1 MNSVNLNLLRW
12 RCQTAVFL
20 LLLAPSSSGLNPD
33 GTLLLKFKSSILND
47 SQQVLSNWYY
57 WDQTPCKWN
66 GVTCG
71 EAPFDTSRVISL
83 SLPNSQLLGSIPS
96 DLLTIKHLRYL
107 NLANNSLN
115 GSLPFSMLNSTSPS
129 QLRFLDLSSNWIS
142 GELPEAMAE
151 VVQNLQVL
159 NLSDNALA
167 GKLPASLSTLTNL
180 TVISLKNNYFSGE
193 LPTNFNSVQYLD
205 LSSNLINCS
214 LSTNF
219 GGMSLAYFNISYNR
233 LFGAIPQ
240 TLADKVPENA
250 TIDVSFNN
258 LTGQIPISK
267 LFFSQPA
274 KSFSG
279 NPDLCGRPLKN
290 PCTITS
296 TLSTPPNLTDSPPA
310 IAAIPKTIPGT
321 GSNSSGGSSSK
332 GLRPSTIL
340 GIVIGDLAGIVIL
353 GFVFFY
359 VYRVK
364 KRRNSITDK
373 VAATATPPSQRGQP
387 SQRQT
392 PTTSEPSPTK
402 AWCACL
408 PKRDENDAS
417 STTSASTSAS
427 SDSDENDESSRR
439 LQAYTT
445 NSNNVTP
452 TVSSSSCPLPKLVAV
467 DGSDAD
473 LELETLLKASA
484 YILGATGSTIL
495 YKAVLETG
503 SVLAVRRIGET
514 GPDHRFKD
522 FETQIRAIGK
532 LVHPNVVRIRGFYLG
547 PDQKLI
553 IYEFVPNGS
562 LATARY
568 RKAGSSPCLL
578 PWEVRLKIAKG
589 VARGLTYIHEK
600 KHVHGNLKP
609 SNVLLGFDFEPKI
622 GDFGLERLLVGDVSN
637 KVSSSSRIFGSK
649 RSTAS
654 RDSFH
659 DMSIMGLGPSA
670 SPSPSPSSFGM
681 SPYAAPESLR
691 SIKPNPKWDVY
702 SFGVMFLE
710 LLTGKVTSYD
720 ESGQSNMEMLF
731 VEDKNRVIRMADAMI
746 RGEVEGKE
754 EALMACF
761 KLGISCVSVMP
772 QKRPSMKEVLQVL
785 DKLPSSSS
793 SSSSPSPH
801 FYSGF

>member
-1 MNSVNLNLLRW
+1 MKSVNLEFQWW

-20 LLLAPSSSGLNPD
+20 VLLLCSSSSGLNSD
-33 GTLLLKFKSSILND
+33 GNLLLKFKSSILND
-47 SQQVLSNWYY
+47 SLQVLSNWYF
-57 WDQTPCKWN
+57 WDQTPCTWN

-71 EAPFDTSRVISL
+71 NTSSGSSRVVSL

-96 DLLTIKHLRYL
+96 ELLTIQYLQHL
-107 NLANNSLN
+107 NLANNSFN
-115 GSLPFSMLNSTSPS
+115 GSLPFSMLNSTSNS
-129 QLRFLDLSSNWIS
+129 QLSFLDLSNNWIS
-142 GELPEAMAE
+142 GEIPNEIAQVL
-151 VVQNLQVL
+151 QNLQVL

-167 GKLPASLSTLTNL
+167 GNLPSSLSGLTNL
-180 TVISLKNNYFSGE
+180 TVISLKNNYFTGE
-193 LPTNFNSVQYLD
+193 LPNNFNSVQYLD

-214 LSTNF
+214 FSNDF
-219 GGMSLAYFNISYNR
+219 GGQRLAYFNISYNR
-233 LFGAIPQ
+233 LFGEIPQ

-258 LTGQIPISK
+258 LTGQIPNAR
-267 LFFSQPA
+267 LFINQAA
-274 KSFSG
+274 KSFTG
-279 NPDLCGRPLKN
+279 NPDLCGRPLRN
-290 PCTITS
+290 PCTIPS
-296 TLSTPPNLTDSPPA
+296 TLSNPPNVTNSPPA
-310 IAAIPKTIPGT
+310 IAAIPKTIPGQ
-321 GSNSSGGSSSK
+321 GGNNSSSGGT
-332 GLRPSTIL
+332 GLRLGAIL
-340 GIVIGDLAGIVIL
+340 GIVIGDLVGILIL
-353 GFVFFY
+353 GFIFLY

-364 KRRNSITDK
+364 KRRNAITDK
-373 VAATATPPSQRGQP
+373 SATTPPSQRGQP
-387 SQRQT
+387 SQRQAEIST
-392 PTTSEPSPTK
+392 PNG

-408 PKRDENDAS
+408 PKRETEDYAS
-417 STTSASTSAS
+417 SAST

-439 LQAYTT
+439 LQSYTT
-445 NSNNVTP
+445 NSNNVSA
-452 TVSSSSCPLPKLVAV
+452 SSAPSPKLVTI
-467 DGSDAD
+467 DGGDAD
-473 LELETLLKASA
+473 FDLETLLKASA

-522 FETQIRAIGK
+522 FENQIRAIGK
-532 LVHPNVVRIRGFYLG
+532 LVHPNVVRVKGFYVG

-568 RKAGSSPCLL
+568 RKPGSSPCLL

-589 VARGLTYIHEK
+589 VARGLAYIHDK

-609 SNVLLGFDFEPKI
+609 SNVLLGFDFEPKV
-622 GDFGLERLLVGDVSN
+622 GFGMERLLVGDVSN
-637 KVSSSSRIFGSK
+637 KVTGSSRIFGSK
-649 RSTAS
+649 RSTTS

-659 DMSIMGLGPSA
+659 DTSLTGLGLGS

-691 SIKPNPKWDVY
+691 SIKPNSKWDVY

-731 VEDKNRVIRMADAMI
+731 VEDRNRVLRMADVTI

-754 EALMACF
+754 EALLACF
-761 KLGISCVSVMP
+761 KLGIVCVSASP
-772 QKRPSMKEVLQVL
+772 QKRPSMKEVMQAL

-793 SSSSPSPH
+793 ASSFSSPH
-801 FYSGF
+801 FYGGF

>member
-1 MNSVNLNLLRW
+1 MTSVNLELLQWR
-12 RCQTAVFL
+12 RCQAANFHFL
-20 LLLAPSSSGLNPD
+20 LLLLLLLIPSSSGLNQD

-47 SQQVLSNWYY
+47 SLQVLSNWYF

-66 GVTCG
+66 GVTCSQTP
-71 EAPFDTSRVISL
+71 ADSSSSRVTSL
-83 SLPNSQLLGSIPS
+83 SLPNSLLLGSVPS
-96 DLLTIKHLRYL
+96 DLLTIQHLHYL

-129 QLRFLDLSSNWIS
+129 PLRFLDLSNNWIS
-142 GELPEAMAE
+142 GDLPEVINEAL
-151 VVQNLQVL
+151 QSLQVL

-167 GKLPASLSTLTNL
+167 GNLPASLSSLPNL
-180 TVISLKNNYFSGE
+180 TVVSLKNNYFSGE

-205 LSSNLINCS
+205 LSSNLINGSISPDFGGQS
-214 LSTNF
+214 LS
-219 GGMSLAYFNISYNR
+219 YFNISYNR
-233 LFGAIPQ
+233 LSGEIPQ

-258 LTGQIPISK
+258 LTGQIPNAK
-267 LFFSQPA
+267 LFINQA
-274 KSFSG
+274 ARSFSG
-279 NPDLCGRPLKN
+279 NPDLCGRPLRN
-290 PCTITS
+290 PCPIPS
-296 TLSTPPNLTDSPPA
+296 TLSDPPNVTDSPPA
-310 IAAIPKTIPGT
+310 IAAIPQTIPGAVP
-321 GSNSSGGSSSK
+321 SSSGDSTK
-332 GLRPSTIL
+332 GLRPGAIL
-340 GIVIGDLAGIVIL
+340 GIVIGDLAGVIIL
-353 GFVFFY
+353 AFVFFY
-359 VYRVK
+359 IYRVK
-364 KRRNSITDK
+364 KRRNAIADK
-373 VAATATPPSQRGQP
+373 AAAAPPSQRGQP
-387 SQRQT
+387 SQPQ
-392 PTTSEPSPTK
+392 PPATTESSSTG

-408 PKRDENDAS
+408 PSRDGGYA
-417 STTSASTSAS
+417 TSASTSAAT
-427 SDSDENDESSRR
+427 SDDENDESSRR
-439 LQAYTT
+439 LQANATASDSGT
-445 NSNNVTP
+445 VT
-452 TVSSSSCPLPKLVAV
+452 SSSTPAKLVAV
-467 DGSDAD
+467 DGGDSD

-484 YILGATGSTIL
+484 YILGATGSSIM

-514 GPDHRFKD
+514 EPNHRFKD
-522 FETQIRAIGK
+522 FETQIRAIAK
-532 LVHPNVVRIRGFYLG
+532 LVHPNVVRVRGFYWG
-547 PDQKLI
+547 PDQKLV

-589 VARGLTYIHEK
+589 VARGLAYIHEK

-609 SNVLLGFDFEPKI
+609 SNVLLGVDFEPKI
-622 GDFGLERLLVGDVSN
+622 GDFGLDRLLAGDVSN
-637 KVSSSSRIFGSK
+637 KVSGSSRIFGSK

-654 RDSFH
+654 RDGFQ
-659 DMSIMGLGPSA
+659 DVGVAGLGP

-691 SIKPNPKWDVY
+691 SIKPNAKWDVY
-702 SFGVMFLE
+702 SFGVLFLE

-720 ESGQSNMEMLF
+720 ETGQSNMEMLF
-731 VEDKNRVIRMADAMI
+731 VEDRNRVVRMADATI

-761 KLGISCVSVMP
+761 KLGISCVSAMP

-785 DKLPSSSS
+785 DKLPSTSSS
-793 SSSSPSPH
+793 SSSPH

>member
-1 MNSVNLNLLRW
+1 MLLIMKSVNLELQWW
-12 RCQTAVFL
+12 RCQAAVFL
-20 LLLAPSSSGLNPD
+20 VLLLASPSYGLNSD

-47 SQQVLSNWYY
+47 SLQALSNWYF
-57 WDQTPCKWN
+57 WDQTPCSWN

-71 EAPFDTSRVISL
+71 DTSSGASRVVSL

-96 DLLTIKHLRYL
+96 ELLDIQHLQHL
-107 NLANNSLN
+107 NLANNSFN
-115 GSLPFSMLNSTSPS
+115 GSLPFSMLNSTSKS
-129 QLRFLDLSSNWIS
+129 QLSFLDLSNNWIS
-142 GELPEAMAE
+142 GELPEEMA
-151 VVQNLQVL
+151 QLLTNLQVL

-167 GKLPASLSTLTNL
+167 GNLPSTLSSLTNL

-193 LPTNFNSVQYLD
+193 LPNNFNSVQYLD

-214 LSTNF
+214 LSNDF
-219 GGMSLAYFNISYNR
+219 GGQKLTYFNISYNR

-258 LTGQIPISK
+258 LTGQIPNAG
-267 LFFSQPA
+267 LFLNQA
-274 KSFSG
+274 AESFTG
-279 NPDLCGRPLKN
+279 NPDLCGRPLRN
-290 PCTITS
+290 PCLIPS
-296 TLSTPPNLTDSPPA
+296 TLGNPPNITDSPPA
-310 IAAIPKTIPGT
+310 IAAIPKTIPGQ
-321 GSNSSGGSSSK
+321 GGSASSSDGK
-332 GLRPSTIL
+332 GLRLGAIL
-340 GIVIGDLAGIVIL
+340 GIVIGDLAGILII
-353 GFVFFY
+353 GFVFLY

-364 KRRNSITDK
+364 KRRSAITDK
-373 VAATATPPSQRGQP
+373 SEATAPPSQR
-387 SQRQT
+387 SQHIQSQAET
-392 PTTSEPSPTK
+392 PTTPYGT
-402 AWCACL
+402 WCACL
-408 PKRDENDAS
+408 PKREQDFQS
-417 STTSASTSAS
+417 SAST

-439 LQAYTT
+439 LQSYTT
-445 NSNNVTP
+445 NSNNISIPASSARLVT
-452 TVSSSSCPLPKLVAV
+452 V
-467 DGSDAD
+467 DGGDSD

-503 SVLAVRRIGET
+503 SVLAVRRIGES

-522 FETQIRAIGK
+522 FENQIRAIGK
-532 LVHPNVVRIRGFYLG
+532 LVHPNVVRVRGFYVG

-568 RKAGSSPCLL
+568 RKPGSSPCLL

-589 VARGLTYIHEK
+589 VARGLAYIHEK

-622 GDFGLERLLVGDVSN
+622 SDFGLERLLVGDVSN
-637 KVSSSSRIFGSK
+637 KVTGSSRIFGSK
-649 RSTAS
+649 RSTPS

-659 DMSIMGLGPSA
+659 DPSMLGLGLGS
-670 SPSPSPSSFGM
+670 SPSPTPSSFGM
-681 SPYAAPESLR
+681 SPYAALESLR
-691 SIKPNPKWDVY
+691 TIKPNSKWDVY
-702 SFGVMFLE
+702 SFGVIFLE

-731 VEDKNRVIRMADAMI
+731 VEDKNRVVRMADATI
-746 RGEVEGKE
+746 RSEVEGKE

-761 KLGISCVSVMP
+761 KLGISCVSAMP
-772 QKRPSMKEVLQVL
+772 HKRPSMKEVVQVL
-785 DKLPSSSS
+785 DKLPSSTSS
-793 SSSSPSPH
+793 SSSSPY